1 MVKIKKITNMH
12 EFIEAVYQIC
22 SNKMNKKEYMSIKQS
37 NKKITENFK
46 LEFAG
51 YYNGKKV
58 YKKVKL
64 NKEN

>member
-1 MVKIKKITNMH
+1 MAKIKKITNMH
-12 EFIEAVYQIC
+12 EFIEAVNQIC

-46 LEFAG
+46 SEFVG

-58 YKKVKL
+58 YKKFEL

>member
-12 EFIEAVYQIC
+12 EFIEAVNQIC
-22 SNKMNKKEYMSIKQS
+22 SNKMTKKEYMSIKQN

-46 LEFAG
+46 SEFAG

-58 YKKVKL
+58 YKKFEL